1 MSQITPY
8 RCSSISGEEAELYN
22 RLFEKD
28 PGLTVQLGAH
38 AYAVRFEAGDSKDG
52 LPASMT
58 VHVRMDD
65 RIGFDL
71 YPEENLLAMM
81 LTDIVSIKDL
91 KALPPQIRGVA
102 LEAALEEV
110 LDRLDAFSGAASTID
125 RVSEKQEPDP
135 KGLTFDCTLIR
146 KSDGIRARGR
156 IQTDAAGLEW
166 ITARLG
172 RLPAKILK
180 PFNHLP
186 VSGRMEIGCATLSVS
201 EINSLEPCD
210 IIFAEDTWSRNNPE
224 ICIRFSPGLMA
235 TGNMVQPDRI
245 LIQDV
250 TTEKRKTNKMTQET
264 KSATGMPDLPVEDI
278 PVKLV
283 FEIGQADI
291 LMGELQQLQPGY
303 TFKLD
308 ESLDLK
314 KPVTIKA
321 NGVALGIG
329 EIVYI
334 DDRLG
339 IRILAFNEASTQ
351 PVK

>member
-1 MSQITPY
+1 MF
-8 RCSSISGEEAELYN
+8 G
-22 RLFEKD
+22 KD
-28 PGLTVQLGAH
+28 PGLVFQLGKH
-38 AYAVRFEAGDSKDG
+38 AYTVRFEGGDSNNE
-52 LPASMT
+52 LPAPLT
-58 VHVRMDD
+58 AHVRMDE
-65 RIGFDL
+65 RIGFEL
-71 YPEENLLAMM
+71 CPEENLLAMM
-81 LTDIVSIKDL
+81 LTDIVPIEGL
-91 KALPPQIRGVA
+91 KALPEQIRGVA
-102 LEAALEEV
+102 LEAALEDV
-110 LDRLDAFSGAASTID
+110 LDRIDTFSGAVSTID
-125 RVSEKQEPDP
+125 RVSENQKPDP
-135 KGLTFDCTLIR
+135 MGLTFYCALIR
-146 KSDGIRARGR
+146 KADGIRARGR
-156 IQTDAAGLEW
+156 IQTDVAGLEW
-166 ITARLG
+166 ITARMG

-201 EINSLEPCD
+201 EIKRLELCD
-210 IIFAEDTWSRNNPE
+210 IIFAEGAWSRNNPE
-224 ICIRFSPGLMA
+224 ICLRFSPSLVV

-250 TTEKRKTNKMTQET
+250 TTEKRKINKMTQQT
-264 KSATGMPDLPVEDI
+264 KNTTGISDLPVADI

-308 ESLDLK
+308 ESLDQK

-321 NGVALGIG
+321 NGVALGMG
-329 EIVYI
+329 EIVHI

-339 IRILAFNEASTQ
+339 IRILAFNEDVR